1 MLNILIDL
9 GLLGAAGYGF
19 HNYRNYWTH
28 RQLAPTAA
36 TVFDGQLFQV
46 GETDIAR
53 RHSHQQSTKTIVCFP
68 GFLEDQRY
76 FLELYKNSAV
86 ELIII
91 NNADYHSAFSLKNAV
106 TPDWGQNN
114 PYKVSTIE
122 HDAYILCE
130 VIENLVSTEDILI
143 HGHSRGAAVAL
154 EAAQQRPELMK
165 NATALLEAP
174 VLPQAKTVGAF
185 DLFMK
190 LGGYYFFPLF
200 FGVVRNLPEKYR
212 TSPTFVYPHTEEKRT
227 ILATSP
233 LVPKR
238 YKTAIINMINIAE
251 WQKRNFYD
259 VYSHFKE
266 IRIVIPER
274 DAVLSRRAMLNSAL
288 KAKNVNII
296 RTKGTNHFISV
307 EQPATI
313 LAAAGLSVSHQTENC
328 ELGLA

>member
-1 MLNILIDL
+1 MIAILIDL
-9 GLLGAAGYGF
+9 GLLGAAAYGF
-19 HNYRNYWTH
+19 HSYRNYWAH
-28 RQLAPTAA
+28 RQLAPTATA
-36 TVFDGQLFQV
+36 EFDGQLFQV
-46 GETDIAR
+46 GETDVAKR
-53 RHSHQQSTKTIVCFP
+53 RNDNQCTKTIICFP

-76 FLELYKNSAV
+76 FLELYKNSSV

-91 NNADYHSAFSLKNAV
+91 NNADYHSAFCNKNAV

-122 HDAYILCE
+122 YDAYILCE
-130 VIENLVSTEDILI
+130 VMENLVSTEDILI
-143 HGHSRGAAVAL
+143 HGHSRGAAVTL

-174 VLPQAKTVGAF
+174 VLPQAKTIGAF
-185 DLFMK
+185 DLFMN

-200 FGVVRNLPEKYR
+200 FGVVRNIPEKYR
-212 TSPTFVYPHTEEKRT
+212 TSPTLIYPHTEEKRN
-227 ILATSP
+227 ILANSP

-238 YKTAIINMINIAE
+238 YKTAIINMINITE

-259 VYSHFKE
+259 VYNHFKE

-274 DAVLSRRAMLNSAL
+274 DAVLSRRAMLDSAL

-296 RTKGTNHFISV
+296 HTTGTNHFISV
-307 EQPATI
+307 EQPATM
-313 LAAAGLSVSHQTENC
+313 LAAAGLSVSQTENC